1 MNQEATPWRATQMK
15 KSAMANS
22 HMFTGAAVHITAANK
37 EFLML
42 QGV

>member
-1 MNQEATPWRATQMK
+1 MNQEVILWRVTQMK

-22 HMFTGAAVHITAANK
+22 HMYTGAAVHITSADK